1 MDQPEIDAGGEWFLN
16 AFYELNTGRLV
27 TDSGANPISWR
38 DIVDFAGLHCL
49 EPDVYQIFR
58 VVIRD
63 LDAAYLA
70 DWAAEQER
78 KARQQRK
85 SKKPE

>member
-1 MDQPEIDAGGEWFLN
+1 MD

-38 DIVDFAGLHCL
+38 DIVDFAELHGL

-58 VVIRD
+58 VVIRS

-70 DWAAEQER
+70 DWQAEQER
-78 KARQQRK
+78 KAKQRK
-85 SKKPE
+85 SKNPE